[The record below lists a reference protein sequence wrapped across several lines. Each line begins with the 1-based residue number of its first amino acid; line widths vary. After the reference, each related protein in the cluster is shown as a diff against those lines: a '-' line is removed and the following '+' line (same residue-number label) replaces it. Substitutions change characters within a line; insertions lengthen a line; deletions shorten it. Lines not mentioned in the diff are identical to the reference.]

1 MEKKEFSQK
10 FKNAVSEKGNRFWLM
25 LFVVISTIGIL
36 VVWSLDIKK
45 TYSSSAS
52 LGHDV
57 EDLGIAEAKEETSD
71 TMQEFFSWL
80 NKATEDK
87 ATSSNEVET
96 ATSSNLNLS
105 VDEIDRLKQIVDSKI
120 NSSSSST
127 IEQLG
132 SSSVPS
138 LYPELDDS
146 EETIQDLKKR
156 IEELEN
162 RLDN

>member
-10 FKNAVSEKGNRFWLM
+10 LKNTVLEKGSRFWLM
-25 LFVVISTIGIL
+25 IFVVVSTIGIL
-36 VVWSLDIKK
+36 VIWSLDIKK

-52 LGHDV
+52 LKNDMNS
-57 EDLGIAEAKEETSD
+57 LGVVEAKEDTSK

-80 NKATEDK
+80 DKATEEET
-87 ATSSNEVET
+87 ASSTEEEATTSSD
-96 ATSSNLNLS
+96 LNLS
-105 VDEIDRLKQIVDSKI
+105 VEEIDRLKQIVDSKI

-127 IEQLG
+127 TLNIS

-146 EETIQDLKKR
+146 EQTIQDLKKR
-156 IEELEN
+156 IEELESH
-162 RLDN
+162 LDN

>member
-10 FKNAVSEKGNRFWLM
+10 LKNTVLEKGNRFWLM
-25 LFVVISTIGIL
+25 LFVVVSTIGIL
-36 VVWSLDIKK
+36 VAWSLDIKK

-52 LGHDV
+52 LEHDV
-57 EDLGIAEAKEETSD
+57 EDLGINEAKEETSD

-80 NKATEDK
+80 DK
-87 ATSSNEVET
+87 ATDDKVASSTEIKT
-96 ATSSNLNLS
+96 ATSSDLNLS
-105 VDEIDRLKQIVDSKI
+105 VEEIDRLKQIVDSKI

-127 IEQLG
+127 IDKLS

-156 IEELEN
+156 IEELEG